1 MIEIRNITKAF
12 DENTVLQNISF
23 TVPDSSIY
31 GLVGFNGA
39 GKTTLLKTAAGIY
52 KPDSGSVLFNG
63 INTYDSDE
71 GRSRLFFMPDN
82 IYFHRTS
89 TAESMGRFYQKIYKD
104 FDWELFLKISGIFGF
119 DIKKK
124 LSSFSKGML
133 KQAEIAFAIASK
145 PEQLLLDEVFDGL
158 DPQKKEFFRQ
168 IILEYIIESPCS
180 VIVSSHSIAD
190 LGGFCDRIGLLNG
203 KSIAVDCV
211 VDDVPLYNKNYRI
224 LLAEEI
230 NRETICR
237 LPVKNLKIQGNAVTF
252 SVLGENNLRTVET
265 FLATVSLISADC
277 TPMTVEEIFLS
288 ETEDKSNEIRK
299 LFG

>member
-1 MIEIRNITKAF
+1 MIEFKNVTKAF
-12 DENTVLQNISF
+12 EENTVLQNVSF
-23 TVPDSSIY
+23 TVSDSSIY

-52 KPDSGSVLFNG
+52 KPDGGSVLFNG

-82 IYFHRTS
+82 IFYIRGS
-89 TAESMGRFYQKIYKD
+89 TAEAMAGFYQKMYKS
-104 FDWELFLKISGIFGF
+104 FDWKLFLKISGIFGF

-133 KQAEIAFAIASK
+133 KQAEIAFAVASR

-190 LGGFCDRIGLLNG
+190 LSGLCDRIGLLNG
-203 KSIAVDCV
+203 KSIAFDCV
-211 VDDVPLYNKNYRI
+211 VDDIPLYNKNYRI
-224 LLAEEI
+224 LLSDTASKDVLS
-230 NRETICR
+230 R
-237 LPVKNLKIQGNAVTF
+237 LPVRSLKIQGNAVTF
-252 SVLGENNLRTVET
+252 SVLGKDNLRSVEA
-265 FLATVSLISADC
+265 FLTSYEVVSADC
-277 TPMTVEEIFLS
+277 TPMTAEEIFLS

-299 LFG
+299 LFS